1 MFLHISDR
9 MTIEEVQ
16 ELFHEC
22 FPYLELI
29 FSPHPFK
36 KAVLSDRAAR
46 LGKNDRI
53 EYVRQ
58 YHYNGVLEIKSWFSV
73 AKVEKDLKDL
83 FDLNAHIFRVDASGR
98 LTDAAAGDEPLS
110 RAEVKTQ
117 AAGIS

>member
-16 ELFHEC
+16 DRFHEC
-22 FPYLELI
+22 FPYLELF
-29 FSPHPFK
+29 FSPHPCK
-36 KAVLSDRAAR
+36 KTVLSDRAAQ

-73 AKVEKDLKDL
+73 AKVEKDLKEL
-83 FDLNAHIFRVDASGR
+83 FDLNAHIFRVDENGQLADADPNDELLPKQGR
-98 LTDAAAGDEPLS
+98 KESMP
-110 RAEVKTQ
+110 V
-117 AAGIS
+117 